1 MIITFCGHSSVS
13 DADEVRQWLRTVLD
27 RFLLEDEVIFYL
39 GGYGA
44 FDRLA
49 TSVVRE
55 KKKINPK
62 IQSVLVIP
70 YLNRSFDDAD
80 FDYTIFPPLETVP
93 PRYAISKRNTWM
105 VDQAD
110 IVIAYVTHDWGGAA
124 KMLNNA
130 QVKKKPIL
138 LYPQY

>member
-13 DADEVRQWLRTVLD
+13 DDDEVRQWLRTVLE
-27 RFLLEDEVIFYL
+27 RFLLENEVIFCL
-39 GGYGA
+39 GGDGA
-44 FDRLA
+44 FDRLVA
-49 TSVVRE
+49 SVVRE